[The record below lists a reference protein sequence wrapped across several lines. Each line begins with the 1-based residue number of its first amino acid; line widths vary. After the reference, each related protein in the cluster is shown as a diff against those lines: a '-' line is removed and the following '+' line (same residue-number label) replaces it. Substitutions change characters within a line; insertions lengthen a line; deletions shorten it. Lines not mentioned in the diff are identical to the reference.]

1 MKSKLLLNKN
11 LSCFYGPKFES
22 HVTSGEIHESQLG
35 QRLKVTPLCVE
46 LSSKQKP
53 KLPWANLAIEGYKHC
68 EMVIHSY
75 YHILMENLFL

>member
-1 MKSKLLLNKN
+1 MKSKLLLNKI
-11 LSCFYGPKFES
+11 LSCFYGPKLES

-68 EMVIHSY
+68 GRDRRQQSPRK
-75 YHILMENLFL
+75 